1 MRPAV
6 AEKPSGRL
14 EHDDDRGLVVRAE
27 DRSRGVADDAVLDD
41 RLDRRLGRDGVR
53 VRAEE
58 DRRSVSAVRRGQA
71 AEDVSGIAVEHRRRV
86 ILVPLEP
93 ETGEVTTDPVRD
105 RPLLPRRARHRA
117 QLEEEIEERRGQ
129 LRLDGVHVAKV
140 QGVTAPGADAH
151 EQRGRVTSC
160 HFAFASS
167 TTTPSAESSRM
178 RPSTISP
185 SRLLR
190 VPSATTPSTPSITT
204 CRRPR
209 FTATIVPSPGS
220 QAHAPSG
227 AGNSSYAPTRRS
239 ATLLRSAIRSRVKWR
254 VEEGSA
260 R

>member
-140 QGVTAPGADAH
+140 QGVTAPGSRRTRATWPRDKSSLRVRKLHDDTFRRVEPDAPVDDLALPSPPRSERDDAIDAVDH
-151 EQRGRVTSC
+151 DL
-160 HFAFASS
+160 
-167 TTTPSAESSRM
+167 PSAEVHGDD
-178 RPSTISP
+178 RP
-185 SRLLR
+185 L
-190 VPSATTPSTPSITT
+190 TPAPG
-204 CRRPR
+204 PR
-209 FTATIVPSPGS
+209 AVR
-220 QAHAPSG
+220 

-239 ATLLRSAIRSRVKWR
+239 ATCGVRSGRA
-254 VEEGSA
+254 
-260 R
+260 